1 MHALTADA
9 VDNIVRCVDCT
20 TGDTLWSLSLHS
32 HPCVLALS
40 PRDAHAALTL
50 TSNELVIIDINTRSI
65 IHTMAICGEAGA
77 VAYSHDGTYMALA
90 RDDKPL
96 LFTTSALPK
105 LEGGY
110 TEGASDVF
118 PSLIMSMR
126 FTPSASSLIT
136 AGTKAYMTMVA
147 WSVPGMTRMR
157 QYTGHT
163 GAILSVLFLSENI
176 FGMSIEHISLSS
188 YVMKRLLSCLCL
200 CDMYSSWLGVIVLA
214 IPTRVLFVAS
224 DV

>member
-9 VDNIVRCVDCT
+9 VDNIVRGVDCI
-20 TGDTLWSLSLHS
+20 TGETKWSLALHS

-40 PRDAHAALTL
+40 PCNAHAALTL
-50 TSNELVIIDINTRSI
+50 TSNELVIIDVSTHTI
-65 IHTMAICGEAGA
+65 IHTMAIGGEAGA
-77 VAYSHDGTYMALA
+77 VAYSHDGAYMALA

-96 LFTTSALPK
+96 LFQSALPT

-126 FTPSASSLIT
+126 FSPLSSYLIT

-147 WSVPGMTRMR
+147 WSVPGMIRIR
-157 QYTGHT
+157 QYEGHT
-163 GAILSVLFLSENI
+163 GAILSVLFLSENV
-176 FGMSIEHISLSS
+176 FGMSA
-188 YVMKRLLSCLCL
+188 YWVV
-200 CDMYSSWLGVIVLA
+200 YAGVHGCN
-214 IPTRVLFVAS
+214 
-224 DV
+224 